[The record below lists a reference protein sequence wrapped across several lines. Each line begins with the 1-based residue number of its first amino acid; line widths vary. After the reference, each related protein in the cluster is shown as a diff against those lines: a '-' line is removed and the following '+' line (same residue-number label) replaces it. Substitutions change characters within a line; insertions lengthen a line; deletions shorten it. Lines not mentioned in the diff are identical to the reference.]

1 VSPVGVAPAEEQGC
15 GAETALAESRRQCFN
30 SVGHGGCGLIV
41 IRNAHQQEA
50 EVLAAIGLRAWRQAT
65 MALGITTPLY
75 DNAASAFSN
84 FTRSSWLAIRVAEF
98 GGTVAGW
105 AAREHFNEAISD
117 FWIDPDFQRRG
128 IGSLLLADIERQ
140 ILQRDFET
148 IRLETHAQNE
158 PAVAFF
164 RHHGYSVR
172 WLSVSYAPKLDR
184 DVQSV
189 GLQKQLVEVESGLYG
204 PEF

>member
-1 VSPVGVAPAEEQGC
+1 M
-15 GAETALAESRRQCFN
+15 
-30 SVGHGGCGLIV
+30 IV
-41 IRNAHQQEA
+41 IRNAHEQEA
-50 EVLAAIGLRAWRQAT
+50 EVLSAIGLRAWRQAT
-65 MALGITTPLY
+65 AALGITSTLY

-84 FTRSSWLAIRVAEF
+84 FTRSSWLTIRVAEF
-98 GGTVAGW
+98 GGSVAGW
-105 AAREHFNEAISD
+105 AAREHFDETITD
-117 FWIDPDFQRRG
+117 FWIDPDFHRRG
-128 IGSLLLADIERQ
+128 IGSRLLGDVERLIEEKGF
-140 ILQRDFET
+140 DA

-184 DVQSV
+184 EVQSV
-189 GLQKQLVEVESGLYG
+189 GLQKQLAEVESGLYG

>member
-1 VSPVGVAPAEEQGC
+1 MLV
-15 GAETALAESRRQCFN
+15 ESRWQWFN
-30 SVGHGGCGLIV
+30 FNCHGGCGLIV
-41 IRNAHQQEA
+41 IRNAHEQEA

-65 MALGITTPLY
+65 AALGITPTLY

-98 GGTVAGW
+98 GGSVAGW
-105 AAREHFNEAISD
+105 AAREHFDETISD
-117 FWIDPDFQRRG
+117 FWIDPDFQRRRV
-128 IGSLLLADIERQ
+128 GSRLLGDVERLIEDRG
-140 ILQRDFET
+140 FET

-184 DVQSV
+184 EVQSV
-189 GLQKQLVEVESGLYG
+189 GLQKQLAEVESGLYG
-204 PEF
+204 PAF

>member
-1 VSPVGVAPAEEQGC
+1 MKASESALVESHAQWFNFLGQG
-15 GAETALAESRRQCFN
+15 GR
-30 SVGHGGCGLIV
+30 GLIV
-41 IRNAHQQEA
+41 IRNAHEQEA
-50 EVLAAIGLRAWRQAT
+50 DVLAAIGIRAWRQAT
-65 MALGITTPLY
+65 AALGITPTLY

-84 FTRSSWLAIRVAEF
+84 FTRSSWLAIRVAEL
-98 GGTVAGW
+98 GGSVAGW
-105 AAREHFNEAISD
+105 AAREHFDDAISD

-128 IGSLLLADIERQ
+128 VGSRLLADVERLIEDRG
-140 ILQRDFET
+140 FET

-184 DVQSV
+184 EVQSV
-189 GLQKQLVEVESGLYG
+189 GLQKQLAEVESGLYG
-204 PEF
+204 PVF

>member
-1 VSPVGVAPAEEQGC
+1 M
-15 GAETALAESRRQCFN
+15 
-30 SVGHGGCGLIV
+30 IV
-41 IRNAHQQEA
+41 IRNAQEQEA

-65 MALGITTPLY
+65 MALGITTTLY

-84 FTRSSWLAIRVAEF
+84 FTHSFWLAIRVAEF
-98 GGTVAGW
+98 GGAVAGW

-140 ILQRDFET
+140 ILQRDFEN

-189 GLQKQLVEVESGLYG
+189 GLQKQLVEVDSGLYG
-204 PEF
+204 PGF

>member
-1 VSPVGVAPAEEQGC
+1 M
-15 GAETALAESRRQCFN
+15 
-30 SVGHGGCGLIV
+30 IV
-41 IRNAHQQEA
+41 IRNAHEQEA

-65 MALGITTPLY
+65 AALGITPTLY

-98 GGTVAGW
+98 GGAVAGW
-105 AAREHFNEAISD
+105 AAREHFNETISD
-117 FWIDPDFQRRG
+117 FWIDPDFQRRR
-128 IGSLLLADIERQ
+128 IGTLLLADMERLIRERGFDA
-140 ILQRDFET
+140 IL
-148 IRLETHAQNE
+148 LETHAQNE

-164 RHHGYSVR
+164 RHHDYSIR

-189 GLQKQLVEVESGLYG
+189 GLQKQLVEAESGLYG
-204 PEF
+204 TEF

>member
-1 VSPVGVAPAEEQGC
+1 M
-15 GAETALAESRRQCFN
+15 
-30 SVGHGGCGLIV
+30 IV
-41 IRNAHQQEA
+41 IRNAQEQEA

-65 MALGITTPLY
+65 TALGITTTLY

-98 GGTVAGW
+98 GGAVAGW

-164 RHHGYSVR
+164 RHHGYSVN

-189 GLQKQLVEVESGLYG
+189 GLQKQSGRGRERSLWAGILRERLQAGYKPYRPVRHDG
-204 PEF
+204 EGRDKAHL

>member
-1 VSPVGVAPAEEQGC
+1 M
-15 GAETALAESRRQCFN
+15 
-30 SVGHGGCGLIV
+30 IV
-41 IRNAHQQEA
+41 IRNAHEQEA
-50 EVLAAIGLRAWRQAT
+50 KVLAAIGLRAWRQAT

-98 GGTVAGW
+98 GGAVAGW

-128 IGSLLLADIERQ
+128 IGSLLLTDVEQQ
-140 ILQRDFET
+140 ILQRGFET

-189 GLQKQLVEVESGLYG
+189 GLQKQLVEVESSLYG
-204 PEF
+204 TEF

>member
-1 VSPVGVAPAEEQGC
+1 M
-15 GAETALAESRRQCFN
+15 
-30 SVGHGGCGLIV
+30 IV
-41 IRNAHQQEA
+41 IRNAHEQEA

-65 MALGITTPLY
+65 AALGITPTLY

-98 GGTVAGW
+98 GGSVAGW
-105 AAREHFNEAISD
+105 AAREHFDETISD
-117 FWIDPDFQRRG
+117 FWIDPDFQRKRV
-128 IGSLLLADIERQ
+128 GSFLLADMERLIEGRGF
-140 ILQRDFET
+140 DT

-172 WLSVSYAPKLDR
+172 WLSISYAVKLDR

-204 PEF
+204 TEF

>member
-1 VSPVGVAPAEEQGC
+1 MGET
-15 GAETALAESRRQCFN
+15 GAVKSRRSGKTTLVESHPQWFTSN
-30 SVGHGGCGLIV
+30 GQGGRGLIV
-41 IRNAHQQEA
+41 IRNAYEQEA

-65 MALGITTPLY
+65 AALGITPTLY

-98 GGTVAGW
+98 SGAVAGW
-105 AAREHFNEAISD
+105 AAREHFDEAISD
-117 FWIDPDFQRRG
+117 FWIDPEFQRRG
-128 IGSLLLADIERQ
+128 VGSRLLGDIERL
-140 ILQRDFET
+140 IEEKGFET

-184 DVQSV
+184 EVQSV
-189 GLQKQLVEVESGLYG
+189 GLQKQLAEVENGLYG
-204 PEF
+204 PAF

>member
-1 VSPVGVAPAEEQGC
+1 M
-15 GAETALAESRRQCFN
+15 
-30 SVGHGGCGLIV
+30 IV